1 MPNGRSVSPSTA
13 RSRSAATARAQ
24 PPKPVDA
31 PPWVR
36 FLSAAPTAR
45 GQGTRQQIIDAAESL
60 FRDFANYENI
70 TVSDIA
76 KASRTSV
83 GTIYRYFES
92 KEDLL
97 HLVLSNAFWRM
108 FQASRGTW
116 RDEESPAENLKRTTE
131 AYLRAYW
138 EERAFIRLALRLV
151 STSESV
157 SELWSRMR
165 SEVRERMK
173 VRLEQNQAVAAIAPL
188 TPELMIRM
196 LVGMVDDYAASAFID
211 EEFGP
216 PSPSDIPAAASVLSE
231 IWHRAVF
238 GLDSSTVTSAR
249 RAPRAPR

>member
-1 MPNGRSVSPSTA
+1 MSPSTD
-13 RSRSAATARAQ
+13 RSKSRAPERAEAAKRA
-24 PPKPVDA
+24 DA

-36 FLSAAPTAR
+36 FLSAAATAR
-45 GQGTRQQIIDAAESL
+45 GEGTRQQIIDAAESL

-70 TVSDIA
+70 AVSDIA

-97 HLVLSNAFWRM
+97 HLVLSNSFWRM
-108 FQASRGTW
+108 YQASRGTW
-116 RDEESPAENLKRTTE
+116 QEEESAAANLKRTTE

-157 SELWSRMR
+157 RELWWRMRGELRERMR
-165 SEVRERMK
+165 S
-173 VRLEQNQAVAAIAPL
+173 RLEQNQAVAAMAPL
-188 TPELMIRM
+188 PPELMIRM
-196 LVGMVDDYAASAFID
+196 LVGMVDDYAARAFID

-216 PSPSDIPAAASVLSE
+216 SSASDIPAVAQVLSE

-238 GLDSSTVTSAR
+238 GVDSATGMPERREPVTS
-249 RAPRAPR
+249 